1 MRRLLAINLATISML
16 AIFTHLPAFAAN
28 VILITPDEAK
38 LPPPK
43 IAVAISARGVTRAP
57 QIEVVQDAD
66 PTKSPTHFQLKF
78 LAHGGARI
86 DPASVQMTYLR
97 TPDVD
102 LTPRIKPFVSDSGI
116 DIPDA
121 VVPAG
126 THMLRVDLKDSDG
139 RAGTLNF
146 TLNVAQ

>member
-1 MRRLLAINLATISML
+1 MRRLLAIGLAAVSLLVAT
-16 AIFTHLPAFAAN
+16 AHLPASAAN
-28 VILITPDEAK
+28 VILITPEEAR

-43 IAVAISARGVTRAP
+43 IPVAMSARGVTRGP
-57 QIEVVQDAD
+57 QIEVIQDAD
-66 PTKSPTHFQLKF
+66 PTKSPTHFLLKF
-78 LAHGGARI
+78 VAHGGARI

-102 LTPRIKPFVSDSGI
+102 LTSRIKPFVTDGGI

-121 VVPAG
+121 VIPPG
-126 THMLRVDLKDSDG
+126 SHILRVDLKDSDG
-139 RAGTLNF
+139 RAATLNF

>member
-1 MRRLLAINLATISML
+1 MRRQLGIGLAIISML
-16 AIFTHLPAFAAN
+16 AGLAQLPALAAN

-43 IAVAISARGVTRAP
+43 IAVAMSARGVTRGP

-78 LAHGGARI
+78 VAHGGAKI
-86 DPASVQMTYLR
+86 DPATVQMTYLR

-102 LTPRIKPFVSDSGI
+102 LTPRIKPFVTDGGI
-116 DIPDA
+116 DIPNA

-126 THMLRVDLKDSDG
+126 AHMLRVDLKDSDG

>member
-1 MRRLLAINLATISML
+1 MRRLPVGLAIISMIVVL
-16 AIFTHLPAFAAN
+16 AQSPAFAAN

-43 IAVAISARGVTRAP
+43 VAVALSARGVTRGP
-57 QIEVVQDAD
+57 QIELIQDAD
-66 PTKSPTHFQLKF
+66 PTHSPTHFQLKF
-78 LAHGGARI
+78 VAHGGATI

-102 LTPRIKPFVSDSGI
+102 LTPRVKPFVTGSGI
-116 DIPDA
+116 DIPSA

-126 THMLRVDLKDSDG
+126 AHMLRIDLKDSDG
-139 RAGTLNF
+139 RVGTLNF

>member
-1 MRRLLAINLATISML
+1 MRGLLAVGLAAASL
-16 AIFTHLPAFAAN
+16 LVAAGQLPAGAAN
-28 VILITPDEAK
+28 LILITPEEAK
-38 LPPPK
+38 LPPPR
-43 IAVAISARGVTRAP
+43 VAIALSARGVTRGP

-66 PTKSPTHFQLKF
+66 PTKSPTHLLLKF
-78 LAHGGARI
+78 VAHGGAKI
-86 DPASVQMTYLR
+86 DPATVQVTYLR

-102 LTPRIKPFVSDSGI
+102 LTPRIKPFVTDGGI

-121 VVPAG
+121 VVPPGA
-126 THMLRVDLKDSDG
+126 HMLRVDLKDSDG